1 MNCRVGSLELPSR
14 PAFFVQEVMNGRKLH
29 TCRGDHRLFGFG
41 FGGVISAVCLNHPG
55 FKGSL
60 I

>member
-1 MNCRVGSLELPSR
+1 LELPSR